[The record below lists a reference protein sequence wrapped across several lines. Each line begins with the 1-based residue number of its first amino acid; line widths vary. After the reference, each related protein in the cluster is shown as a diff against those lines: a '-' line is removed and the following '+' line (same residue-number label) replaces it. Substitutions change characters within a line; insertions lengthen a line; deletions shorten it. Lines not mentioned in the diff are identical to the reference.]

1 MELDE
6 LKQQL
11 NAVDGARD
19 EAEGDQMLDQFMSKF
34 GGRFNNDQSVGALLM
49 NELSANGID
58 VSLLDQAVEQ
68 GLEQITAQLTAEAQ
82 AIINLFNSGKQ
93 AAMQLEQKVEGIKD
107 AMESVIVQQNADAGE
122 LPATPADEIAANMP
136 SPGMADGT
144 VMNDTGMPAPD
155 MSADPNAGMPA
166 DHNAG
171 MPAPDMSADP
181 NAGMSAD
188 PNAEM
193 ALPDTVTLSDRR
205 RKVLLEARYAVSDR
219 RKKAIVAPANNADTV
234 SGTKLN
240 TAFINAC
247 GGGY

>member
-107 AMESVIVQQNADAGE
+107 AMGSVIAQQNADAGE

-155 MSADPNAGMPA
+155 MSADPNAGM
-166 DHNAG
+166 
-171 MPAPDMSADP
+171 
-181 NAGMSAD
+181 
-188 PNAEM
+188 
-193 ALPDTVTLSDRR
+193 ALPDNEALSDRR

-219 RKKAIVAPANNADTV
+219 RKKDIVAPANNTSAV

>member
-68 GLEQITAQLTAEAQ
+68 GLEQITAELTAEAQ

-107 AMESVIVQQNADAGE
+107 AMESVIAQQNADAGE

-166 DHNAG
+166 DPNAG

-181 NAGMSAD
+181 NAGM
-188 PNAEM
+188 
-193 ALPDTVTLSDRR
+193 ALPDNEALSDRR

-219 RKKAIVAPANNADTV
+219 RKKDIVAPANNTNTA

>member
-49 NELSANGID
+49 NELSSNGID
-58 VSLLDQAVEQ
+58 VSLLDQAVEH
-68 GLEQITAQLTAEAQ
+68 GLEQITAELTAEAQ

-107 AMESVIVQQNADAGE
+107 AMESVIAQQNADSGE
-122 LPATPADEIAANMP
+122 LPATTADEIAANMP

-155 MSADPNAGMPA
+155 MSADPNAGM
-166 DHNAG
+166 
-171 MPAPDMSADP
+171 
-181 NAGMSAD
+181 
-188 PNAEM
+188 
-193 ALPDTVTLSDRR
+193 ALPDNEALSDRR

-219 RKKAIVAPANNADTV
+219 RKKAIVAPANNANTV

>member
-155 MSADPNAGMPA
+155 MSADPNAGM
-166 DHNAG
+166 
-171 MPAPDMSADP
+171 SADP
-181 NAGMSAD
+181 NAG
-188 PNAEM
+188 M

-219 RKKAIVAPANNADTV
+219 RKKAIVAPANNANTV

>member
-107 AMESVIVQQNADAGE
+107 AMESVIAQQNADAGE

-166 DHNAG
+166 
-171 MPAPDMSADP
+171 PDMSADP
-181 NAGMSAD
+181 NAGMPAD
-188 PNAEM
+188 PNAVM
-193 ALPDTVTLSDRR
+193 ALPDNEALSDRR

-219 RKKAIVAPANNADTV
+219 RKKDIVAPANNTSTV

>member
-19 EAEGDQMLDQFMSKF
+19 EAEGDQMLDRFMSKF

-107 AMESVIVQQNADAGE
+107 AMESVIVQQNADVGE

-166 DHNAG
+166 
-171 MPAPDMSADP
+171 PDMSADP
-181 NAGMSAD
+181 NAGMPAD

-193 ALPDTVTLSDRR
+193 ALPDAVTLSDRR
-205 RKVLLEARYAVSDR
+205 RKVLLEARYAISDR
-219 RKKAIVAPANNADTV
+219 RKKAIVAPANNANAV

>member
-107 AMESVIVQQNADAGE
+107 AMESVIVQQNADVGE

-155 MSADPNAGMPA
+155 MSADPNVEMPA
-166 DHNAG
+166 S
-171 MPAPDMSADP
+171 DMSADP
-181 NAGMSAD
+181 NAGMPAD

-219 RKKAIVAPANNADTV
+219 RKKAIVAPANNANTV

>member
-107 AMESVIVQQNADAGE
+107 AMGSVIAQQNADAGE

-166 DHNAG
+166 
-171 MPAPDMSADP
+171 PDMSADP
-181 NAGMSAD
+181 NAGM
-188 PNAEM
+188 
-193 ALPDTVTLSDRR
+193 ALPDNEALSDRR

-219 RKKAIVAPANNADTV
+219 RKKDIVAPANNTSAV

>member
-49 NELSANGID
+49 NELSNNGID

-136 SPGMADGT
+136 APGMADGT
-144 VMNDTGMPAPD
+144 VMNDAGMPAPD

-166 DHNAG
+166 PDMSAEPNAG

-181 NAGMSAD
+181 NAGM
-188 PNAEM
+188 
-193 ALPDTVTLSDRR
+193 ALPDNAALSDRR

-219 RKKAIVAPANNADTV
+219 RKKAIVAPANNASTV

>member
-49 NELSANGID
+49 NELSSNGID
-58 VSLLDQAVEQ
+58 VSLLDQAVEH
-68 GLEQITAQLTAEAQ
+68 GLEQITAELTAEAQ

-107 AMESVIVQQNADAGE
+107 AMESVIAQQNADAGE
-122 LPATPADEIAANMP
+122 LPATTADEIAANMP

-166 DHNAG
+166 
-171 MPAPDMSADP
+171 PDMSADP
-181 NAGMSAD
+181 NAGR
-188 PNAEM
+188 
-193 ALPDTVTLSDRR
+193 ALPDNEALSDRR

-219 RKKAIVAPANNADTV
+219 RKKAIVAPANNANTV

>member
-144 VMNDTGMPAPD
+144 VMDDTGMPAPD

-166 DHNAG
+166 D
-171 MPAPDMSADP
+171 
-181 NAGMSAD
+181 

-193 ALPDTVTLSDRR
+193 ALPDNTTLSDRR

-219 RKKAIVAPANNADTV
+219 RKKDIVAPANNTNTV

>member
-166 DHNAG
+166 
-171 MPAPDMSADP
+171 PDMSADP
-181 NAGMSAD
+181 NAGMPAD
-188 PNAEM
+188 PNAGM

-219 RKKAIVAPANNADTV
+219 RKKAIVAPANNANTV

>member
-49 NELSANGID
+49 NELSSNGID
-58 VSLLDQAVEQ
+58 VSLLDQAVEH
-68 GLEQITAQLTAEAQ
+68 GLEQITAELTAEAQ

-107 AMESVIVQQNADAGE
+107 AMESVIAQQNADAGE
-122 LPATPADEIAANMP
+122 LPATTADEIAANMP

-155 MSADPNAGMPA
+155 MSADPNAGR
-166 DHNAG
+166 
-171 MPAPDMSADP
+171 
-181 NAGMSAD
+181 
-188 PNAEM
+188 
-193 ALPDTVTLSDRR
+193 ALPDNEALSDRR

-219 RKKAIVAPANNADTV
+219 RKKAIVAPANNANTV

>member
-49 NELSANGID
+49 NELSSNGID
-58 VSLLDQAVEQ
+58 VSLLDQAVEH
-68 GLEQITAQLTAEAQ
+68 GLEQITAELTAEAQ

-107 AMESVIVQQNADAGE
+107 AMESVIAQQNADAGE
-122 LPATPADEIAANMP
+122 LPATTADEIAANMP

-166 DHNAG
+166 
-171 MPAPDMSADP
+171 PDMSADP
-181 NAGMSAD
+181 NAGM
-188 PNAEM
+188 
-193 ALPDTVTLSDRR
+193 ALPDNEALSDRR

-219 RKKAIVAPANNADTV
+219 RKKAIVAPANNANTV

>member
-166 DHNAG
+166 DPNAG
-171 MPAPDMSADP
+171 MPADP
-181 NAGMSAD
+181 NAGMPAD

-193 ALPDTVTLSDRR
+193 ALPDTVALSDRR

>member
-1 MELDE
+1 
-6 LKQQL
+6 
-11 NAVDGARD
+11 
-19 EAEGDQMLDQFMSKF
+19 MLDQFMSKF

-49 NELSANGID
+49 NELSSNGID
-58 VSLLDQAVEQ
+58 VSLLDQAVEH
-68 GLEQITAQLTAEAQ
+68 GLEQITAELTAEAQ

-107 AMESVIVQQNADAGE
+107 AMESVIAQQNADAGE
-122 LPATPADEIAANMP
+122 LPATTADEIAANMP

-155 MSADPNAGMPA
+155 MSADPNAGM
-166 DHNAG
+166 
-171 MPAPDMSADP
+171 
-181 NAGMSAD
+181 
-188 PNAEM
+188 
-193 ALPDTVTLSDRR
+193 ALPDNEALSDRR

-219 RKKAIVAPANNADTV
+219 RKKAIVAPANNANTV

>member
-166 DHNAG
+166 D
-171 MPAPDMSADP
+171 
-181 NAGMSAD
+181 

-193 ALPDTVTLSDRR
+193 ALPDTVALSDRR
-205 RKVLLEARYAVSDR
+205 RKVLLEARYAVSDK
-219 RKKAIVAPANNADTV
+219 RKKDIVAPANNTSTV

>member
-49 NELSANGID
+49 NELSNNGID

-107 AMESVIVQQNADAGE
+107 AMESVITQQNADAGE

-144 VMNDTGMPAPD
+144 VMNDPGMPAPD
-155 MSADPNAGMPA
+155 MSADPNAGMPEDPNA
-166 DHNAG
+166 GMPEDPNAG

-181 NAGMSAD
+181 NAGM
-188 PNAEM
+188 
-193 ALPDTVTLSDRR
+193 ALPDNAALSDRR

-219 RKKAIVAPANNADTV
+219 RKKAIVAPANNVSTV

>member
-144 VMNDTGMPAPD
+144 VMNDAGMPAPD

-166 DHNAG
+166 
-171 MPAPDMSADP
+171 PDMSADP
-181 NAGMSAD
+181 NAGM
-188 PNAEM
+188 
-193 ALPDTVTLSDRR
+193 ALPDNAALSDRR

-219 RKKAIVAPANNADTV
+219 RKKAIVAPANNANTV

>member
-144 VMNDTGMPAPD
+144 VMND
-155 MSADPNAGMPA
+155 
-166 DHNAG
+166 AG

-181 NAGMSAD
+181 NAGM
-188 PNAEM
+188 
-193 ALPDTVTLSDRR
+193 ALPDNAALSDRR

-219 RKKAIVAPANNADTV
+219 RKKAIVAPANNANTV

>member
-49 NELSANGID
+49 NELSNNGID

-144 VMNDTGMPAPD
+144 VMNDAEMPAPD
-155 MSADPNAGMPA
+155 MSADPNAGM
-166 DHNAG
+166 
-171 MPAPDMSADP
+171 
-181 NAGMSAD
+181 
-188 PNAEM
+188 
-193 ALPDTVTLSDRR
+193 ALPDNAALSDRR

-219 RKKAIVAPANNADTV
+219 RKKAIVAPANNANTV

>member
-107 AMESVIVQQNADAGE
+107 AMESVIAQQNADAGE

-155 MSADPNAGMPA
+155 MSADPNAGM
-166 DHNAG
+166 
-171 MPAPDMSADP
+171 SADP
-181 NAGMSAD
+181 NAGMPAD
-188 PNAEM
+188 PNAVM
-193 ALPDTVTLSDRR
+193 ALPDNEALSDRR

-219 RKKAIVAPANNADTV
+219 RKKDIVAPANNTSTV

>member
-166 DHNAG
+166 
-171 MPAPDMSADP
+171 PDMSADP
-181 NAGMSAD
+181 NAGMPAD

-193 ALPDTVTLSDRR
+193 ALPDTVALSDRR

-219 RKKAIVAPANNADTV
+219 RKKAIVAPANNASSV

>member
-49 NELSANGID
+49 NELSSNGID
-58 VSLLDQAVEQ
+58 VSLLDQAVEH
-68 GLEQITAQLTAEAQ
+68 GLEQITAELTAEAQ

-107 AMESVIVQQNADAGE
+107 AMESVIAQQNADAGE
-122 LPATPADEIAANMP
+122 LPATTADEIAANMP

-155 MSADPNAGMPA
+155 MSADPNAGM
-166 DHNAG
+166 
-171 MPAPDMSADP
+171 
-181 NAGMSAD
+181 
-188 PNAEM
+188 
-193 ALPDTVTLSDRR
+193 ALPDNEALSDRR

-219 RKKAIVAPANNADTV
+219 RKKAIVAPANNANTV

>member
-107 AMESVIVQQNADAGE
+107 AMESVIAQQNADAGE

-166 DHNAG
+166 
-171 MPAPDMSADP
+171 PDMSADP

-188 PNAEM
+188 PNAGMPADPNAVM
-193 ALPDTVTLSDRR
+193 ALPDNEALSDRR

-219 RKKAIVAPANNADTV
+219 RKKDIVAPANNTSTV

>member
-49 NELSANGID
+49 NELSSNGID
-58 VSLLDQAVEQ
+58 VSLLDQAVEH
-68 GLEQITAQLTAEAQ
+68 GLEQITAELTAEAQ

-107 AMESVIVQQNADAGE
+107 AMESVIAQQNADAGE
-122 LPATPADEIAANMP
+122 LPATTADEIAANMP

-166 DHNAG
+166 
-171 MPAPDMSADP
+171 PDMSADP
-181 NAGMSAD
+181 NAGMPEPDMSAD
-188 PNAEM
+188 PNAGM
-193 ALPDTVTLSDRR
+193 ALPDNEALSDRR

-219 RKKAIVAPANNADTV
+219 RKKAIVAPANNANTV

>member
-166 DHNAG
+166 D
-171 MPAPDMSADP
+171 P
-181 NAGMSAD
+181 NAG
-188 PNAEM
+188 M

-219 RKKAIVAPANNADTV
+219 RKKAIVAPANNANTV